1 MDTNHG
7 DPPPLSFPDRM
18 FAMGDEPL
26 GIRVTPYHKPSCISK
41 ILNALDEEELRFVRE
56 SSFGKLVEIA
66 EKPAFSGRLGRL
78 LFSRLLKI
86 RKKHKA
92 WFLFAGK
99 PIRFSIREFALVTG
113 LNYRR
118 YPPHSKKR
126 SKKILSE
133 KPYWGE
139 LFGAMTEVT
148 VSSVVTMLKKK
159 TVIDRGMRIKYALLS
174 LLSAVILPTSHN
186 PRILHAAAERIND
199 LDQFLSY
206 PWGRESFYMLMD
218 TVPSLNGVVR
228 DGASYGSEAESE
240 ADEESGVVERE
251 GKISIN
257 MGHIRSID
265 SACKVNVVS
274 IISDGADLSNFESDL
289 GSDDKEDVL
298 VDNLV
303 KAAREGF
310 SFSNLNFKGGATKAD
325 VSRMREEAI
334 KENNNRKTAR
344 PCLALSLCN
353 SQNLFQ
359 KKMEDLM
366 RISQKEI
373 LDTMTKYCTRSHA
386 RPPVDRPPDNTGESN
401 VPGRDSNP
409 FVVSDII
416 QEAMRFANKES
427 AHTRQETRENVVGG
441 QRGQPCDEDIFSES
455 LRSEE
460 HEAMDHGG
468 GDELNPNHG
477 DREEDPLVAYMFN
490 GEADDIGDVGAC
502 QDTVTNP
509 NVDREDAE
517 TVATGL
523 SFPDPSFSIG
533 LTQMDKS
540 NAQAVDHG
548 AHPKNWE
555 DPLPESNVDKEAP
568 ILNRKSKR
576 AKIVPRNLVGDYQC
590 DKRFLTRA
598 WESFV
603 NAIRSTPSI
612 DYAAKFVLL
621 LEVLGGSPL

>member
-118 YPPHSKKR
+118 YPPHSKNR

-199 LDQFLSY
+199 VDQFLSY

-218 TVPSLNGVVR
+218 SIKERNEISLSQNTISFKGVCDV
-228 DGASYGSEAESE
+228 
-240 ADEESGVVERE
+240 
-251 GKISIN
+251 
-257 MGHIRSID
+257 D
-265 SACKVNVVS
+265 SACAN
-274 IISDGADLSNFESDL
+274 
-289 GSDDKEDVL
+289 
-298 VDNLV
+298 
-303 KAAREGF
+303 R
-310 SFSNLNFKGGATKAD
+310 
-325 VSRMREEAI
+325 SR
-334 KENNNRKTAR
+334 T
-344 PCLALSLCN
+344 
-353 SQNLFQ
+353 
-359 KKMEDLM
+359 
-366 RISQKEI
+366 
-373 LDTMTKYCTRSHA
+373 
-386 RPPVDRPPDNTGESN
+386 
-401 VPGRDSNP
+401 
-409 FVVSDII
+409 
-416 QEAMRFANKES
+416 
-427 AHTRQETRENVVGG
+427 
-441 QRGQPCDEDIFSES
+441 
-455 LRSEE
+455 
-460 HEAMDHGG
+460 
-468 GDELNPNHG
+468 
-477 DREEDPLVAYMFN
+477 
-490 GEADDIGDVGAC
+490 
-502 QDTVTNP
+502 
-509 NVDREDAE
+509 
-517 TVATGL
+517 
-523 SFPDPSFSIG
+523 FPQWG
-533 LTQMDKS
+533 
-540 NAQAVDHG
+540 
-548 AHPKNWE
+548 
-555 DPLPESNVDKEAP
+555 
-568 ILNRKSKR
+568 
-576 AKIVPRNLVGDYQC
+576 C
-590 DKRFLTRA
+590 
-598 WESFV
+598 
-603 NAIRSTPSI
+603 
-612 DYAAKFVLL
+612 
-621 LEVLGGSPL
+621 